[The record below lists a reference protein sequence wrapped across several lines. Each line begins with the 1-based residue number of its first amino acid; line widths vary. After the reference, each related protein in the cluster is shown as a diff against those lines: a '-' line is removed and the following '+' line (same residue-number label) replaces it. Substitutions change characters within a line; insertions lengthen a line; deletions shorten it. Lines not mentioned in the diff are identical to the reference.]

1 MKFGEIWRNIPK
13 GFRVALLASVGLVIL
28 ASIVAGIIIGVR
40 FGVESAI
47 TGGFSVALLCV
58 YVVQYGRILAGVR
71 EASKDGPNEA
81 AATTAASRLMVLS
94 LVRLLLFAAAL
105 IVCVVVF
112 KFDVRAAIVGVT
124 GVYLP
129 LLVLPRLFPDG
140 EGEASEGVD
149 AERGDG

>member
-1 MKFGEIWRNIPK
+1 M
-13 GFRVALLASVGLVIL
+13 
-28 ASIVAGIIIGVR
+28 
-40 FGVESAI
+40 
-47 TGGFSVALLCV
+47 
-58 YVVQYGRILAGVR
+58 AGVR
-71 EASKDGPNEA
+71 EASKEGPNET
-81 AATTAASRLMVLS
+81 AATSATSRIMVLS
-94 LVRLLLFAAAL
+94 LLRLIAFAAVL

-129 LLVLPRLFPDG
+129 LLILPRLFPDG